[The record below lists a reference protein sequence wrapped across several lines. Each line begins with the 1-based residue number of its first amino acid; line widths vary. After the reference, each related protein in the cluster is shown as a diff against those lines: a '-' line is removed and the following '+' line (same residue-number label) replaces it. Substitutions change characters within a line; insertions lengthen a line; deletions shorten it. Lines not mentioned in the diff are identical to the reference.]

1 MITRNAATQP
11 APANFRIGEVAKLT
25 GLTPRTLRYWEE
37 QGLISPSSY
46 RGRGER
52 LYSST
57 DMARVTRI
65 KDLQELLGFSLAEV
79 RVVLDTEDIEVL
91 DRLRSEYRWG
101 DASPEHRRQLLDE
114 AIDANEKLLERLDT
128 TLARIGRFRDER
140 AAKSVRLQEV
150 RAELAVESLRP
161 RADIVVIAA
170 DAIRATTAHGWGRV
184 PTDERQ
190 EPRHE

>member
-1 MITRNAATQP
+1 MITRNAGTEAPPAT
-11 APANFRIGEVAKLT
+11 FRIGEVAKLS

-37 QGLISPSSY
+37 QGLLSPSSY

-79 RVVLDTEDIEVL
+79 RVVLDTEDVEVL
-91 DRLRSEYRWG
+91 DRLRSEFRWG
-101 DASPEHRRQLLDE
+101 DASPERRRQLVDE
-114 AIDANEKLLERLDT
+114 AISANEKLLARLDT

-140 AAKSVRLQEV
+140 AAKSVRLHEI
-150 RAELAVESLRP
+150 RAEL
-161 RADIVVIAA
+161 DDDAA
-170 DAIRATTAHGWGRV
+170 
-184 PTDERQ
+184 
-190 EPRHE
+190 RHAEGAPS

>member
-1 MITRNAATQP
+1 MITRNAITEP
-11 APANFRIGEVAKLT
+11 VPVNFRIGEVAKLT

-37 QGLISPSSY
+37 QGLISPSGY

-52 LYSST
+52 VYSSM

-79 RVVLDTEDIEVL
+79 RVVLDTEDIETL

-101 DASPEHRRQLLDE
+101 DAPPERRRELLDE
-114 AIDANEKLLERLDT
+114 AIEANEKLLDRLDT

-140 AAKSVRLQEV
+140 AAKSIRLQEV
-150 RAELAVESLRP
+150 RDQLDVDSGDLPA
-161 RADIVVIAA
+161 
-170 DAIRATTAHGWGRV
+170 
-184 PTDERQ
+184 
-190 EPRHE
+190 

>member
-1 MITRNAATQP
+1 MITRNAASQP
-11 APANFRIGEVAKLT
+11 LTTFRIGEVAKLT

-91 DRLRSEYRWG
+91 DRLRSEFRWG
-101 DASPEHRRQLLDE
+101 DASPERRRQLLDE
-114 AIDANEKLLERLDT
+114 AIEANQKLLDRLDI

-140 AAKSVRLQEV
+140 AAKSIRLHEA
-150 RAELAVESLRP
+150 RTELDE
-161 RADIVVIAA
+161 AA
-170 DAIRATTAHGWGRV
+170 TLQPGAT
-184 PTDERQ
+184 PS
-190 EPRHE
+190 

>member
-1 MITRNAATQP
+1 MH
-11 APANFRIGEVAKLT
+11 FRIGEVAKLT

-37 QGLISPSSY
+37 QGLISPSGY
-46 RGRGER
+46 RSRGER
-52 LYSST
+52 VYSST

-101 DASPEHRRQLLDE
+101 DSSPERRRELLDE
-114 AIDANEKLLERLDT
+114 AIAANQKLLDRLDT

-140 AAKSVRLQEV
+140 AAKSIRLQEV
-150 RAELAVESLRP
+150 RDQLHVDPGGGPA
-161 RADIVVIAA
+161 
-170 DAIRATTAHGWGRV
+170 
-184 PTDERQ
+184 
-190 EPRHE
+190 